1 MIGTTRP
8 TTLNESNEEVICK
21 ARALALRSQRH
32 LARFDA
38 CVFEMRVR
46 DRFVLTQGPHASYH
60 ATVPRAQPD
69 KSHLS
74 ATEVEIVVE
83 VLRSET

>member
-1 MIGTTRP
+1 M
-8 TTLNESNEEVICK
+8 NESNEEVICK

-46 DRFVLTQGPHASYH
+46 DRFVPTQGPHASYH
-60 ATVPRAQPD
+60 ATPSTA
-69 KSHLS
+69 
-74 ATEVEIVVE
+74 
-83 VLRSET
+83 